1 MASDGSEILM
11 RDLEL
16 LAEYQNSPPE
26 GTTDACLYELID
38 KLNLLEFL
46 SHSRDGAHTIRTNQD
61 KLEQALRKLH
71 NIVMLNYKESEIQTI
86 EWPII

>member
-1 MASDGSEILM
+1 MTGDVRRWQDILA
-11 RDLEL
+11 D
-16 LAEYQNSPPE
+16 YQAPVEP

-71 NIVMLNYKESEIQTI
+71 SIVMLNYKQPEMQTI
-86 EWPII
+86 EWPIK